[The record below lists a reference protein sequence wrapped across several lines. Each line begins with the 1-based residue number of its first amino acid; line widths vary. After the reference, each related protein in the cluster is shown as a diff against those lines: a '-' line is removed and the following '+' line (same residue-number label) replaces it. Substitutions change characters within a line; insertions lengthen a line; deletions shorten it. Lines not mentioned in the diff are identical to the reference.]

1 MSNLY
6 QTLRDRQQ
14 AEVNDYLKEGA
25 FFAFSDKQFK
35 AGLEKLGIA
44 EEDAGKRLSR
54 LGSTGGYMVKER
66 VAGLKTLLDKN
77 DQERQKALDDPET
90 GRQFAFD
97 MFFYELNNHEYII
110 TMSAEETLDAL
121 GLTWEDIKTSAILSQ
136 ELNRAEN
143 EIMKNAQENGF
154 I

>member
-6 QTLRDRQQ
+6 QTMRDRQQ

-66 VAGLKTLLDKN
+66 VAGLKALLDKN
-77 DQERQKALDDPET
+77 DQERQEAIEDPET
-90 GRQFAFD
+90 GRQFVFD

-110 TMSAEETLDAL
+110 TGSTEETLDAL
-121 GLTWEDIKTSAILSQ
+121 GLSWEDIKKSPILSQ

>member
-14 AEVNDYLKEGA
+14 EAVNDYLKEGA

-44 EEDAGKRLSR
+44 EADAGKRLSR
-54 LGSTGGYMVKER
+54 LGNTGGYMLKER
-66 VAGLKTLLDKN
+66 VAGLKTLLDNN
-77 DQERQKALDDPET
+77 DRERQEALDDPET

-97 MFFYELNNHEYII
+97 MFYSELCNHEYII
-110 TMSAEETLDAL
+110 TYDATDAIEAL
-121 GLTWEDIKTSAILSQ
+121 GYTWEQVKASAILREQ
-136 ELNRAEN
+136 LRKAERAILGEAD
-143 EIMKNAQENGF
+143 ERGLL
-154 I
+154 

>member
-14 AEVNDYLKEGA
+14 AEVNDYLKKGA

-35 AGLEKLGIA
+35 AGLEKLG
-44 EEDAGKRLSR
+44 R
-54 LGSTGGYMVKER
+54 
-66 VAGLKTLLDKN
+66 
-77 DQERQKALDDPET
+77 QEALDDPET

-97 MFFYELNNHEYII
+97 MFYYELCNHEFCL
-110 TMSAEETLDAL
+110 TEDPEETLDAL
-121 GLTWEDIKTSAILSQ
+121 GFTWEDIKASAILSQ